1 MMEGIETLIRCSSLG
16 KIMTEPRSK
25 AELLSEGAKT
35 AIETIAAQAIF
46 GVEFEVDSKQ
56 LMKGRLC
63 EDDAIA
69 LLCEVRGIPLMT
81 KNAERKRNDV
91 LTGEADLIGSDRG
104 HDLKCS
110 WSVATFPLI
119 ESACYDKLYE
129 WQMRGY
135 MMLWDK
141 DLWEVNYALVNT
153 PEHLIG
159 YEPQSMH
166 FFDHIP
172 KEHRITTWAIARDL
186 AKEKL
191 IIEKCK
197 LAVGYLHQVLNEF
210 DRAHRTGAPAHVAR
224 VAHVARHGDSPV
236 EAVRPTIDPST
247 GEILS
252 SIPQPTF

>member
-1 MMEGIETLIRCSSLG
+1 MTTRIRCSALG
-16 KIMTEPRSK
+16 KIMTEPKSK
-25 AELLSEGAKT
+25 SEVLSEGAKT
-35 AIETIAAQAIF
+35 MIETIAAQEIF
-46 GVEFEVDSKQ
+46 GIDFEVDSKQ
-56 LMKGRLC
+56 LEKGRLC
-63 EDDAIA
+63 EEPAID
-69 LLCEVRGIPLMT
+69 LLCEVRGIKLA
-81 KNAERKRNDV
+81 KNTERKNNDL
-91 LTGEADLIGSDRG
+91 LTGEADLVGVDRG

-110 WSVATFPLI
+110 WSAATFPII

-135 MMLWDK
+135 MMLWDI

-172 KEHRITTWAIARDL
+172 KHHRITTWAVARDA

-197 LAVGYLHQVLNEF
+197 LAQGYLHQVIEEF
-210 DRAHRTGAPAHVAR
+210 DRTHRAGAPAHVAR
-224 VAHVARHGDSPV
+224 LAFVAKRGDSPV
-236 EAVRPTIDPST
+236 EAV
-247 GEILS
+247 
-252 SIPQPTF
+252 IPKPNF

>member
-25 AELLSEGAKT
+25 SEPLSEGAKT

-46 GVEFEVDSKQ
+46 GVQFEVDSKQ
-56 LMKGRLC
+56 MAKGLIC
-63 EDDAIA
+63 EQSAID
-69 LLCEVRGIPLMT
+69 LLCYVRDITLV
-81 KNAERKRNDV
+81 KNTERKRNDW
-91 LTGEADLIGSDRG
+91 LTGECDLVGVDRG

-110 WSVATFPLI
+110 WSAATFPI
-119 ESACYDKLYE
+119 VESACYDKLYE

-135 MMLWDK
+135 MMLWDI

-172 KEHRITTWAIARDL
+172 PEHRITTWAVARDSI
-186 AKEKL
+186 KEKA
-191 IIEKCK
+191 IVEKCK
-197 LAVGYLHQVLNEF
+197 LAVGYLHQVIDEF
-210 DRAHRTGAPAHVAR
+210 DRTHRAGAPAHVAR
-224 VAHVARHGDSPV
+224 QAFVAKHGDGPV
-236 EAVRPTIDPST
+236 EAV
-247 GEILS
+247 
-252 SIPQPTF
+252 IPKPNF

>member
-25 AELLSEGAKT
+25 SEPLSEGAKT

-46 GVEFEVDSKQ
+46 GIQFEVDSKQ
-56 LMKGRLC
+56 MAKGLLC
-63 EDDAIA
+63 EEEAIET
-69 LLCEVRGIPLMT
+69 LCEVRGLNLM
-81 KNAERKRNDV
+81 KNTERRRNDW
-91 LTGEADLIGSDRG
+91 LTGECDLIGDDRG

-110 WSVATFPLI
+110 WSAATFPI
-119 ESACYDKLYE
+119 VESACYDKLYE

-135 MMLWDK
+135 MMLWDVG
-141 DLWEVNYALVNT
+141 LWEVNYVLLNT

-172 KEHRITTWAIARDL
+172 PEHRITTWAVARDA
-186 AKEKL
+186 AKEKA

-197 LAVGYLHQVLNEF
+197 LAKDYLHQVLDEF
-210 DRAHRTGAPAHVAR
+210 DRTHRVGAPTHVAR
-224 VAHVARHGDSPV
+224 QAFVAKHGDSPTI
-236 EAVRPTIDPST
+236 AVIPTPN
-247 GEILS
+247 
-252 SIPQPTF
+252 F